1 MLREVNRRK
10 NAFKE
15 STLVMKA
22 DDWNNSEARCSMSY
36 NRKFYRDFDIKES
49 LAYTGR
55 EAGNT
60 SA

>member
-1 MLREVNRRK
+1 
-10 NAFKE
+10 
-15 STLVMKA
+15 MKA

-49 LAYTGR
+49 LTYTGR
-55 EAGNT
+55 EACNK